1 VREFFVSNARY
12 WIDEFHFDGLRMDAT
27 QQMFDSSP
35 THVIAEITRAVREA
49 GGKRSTFI
57 VAENEPQDVRL
68 VRSLEQ
74 GGYGID
80 AVWNDDF
87 HHSAMVAATGHSEGY
102 YTDYRGRPQELLS
115 ALKWG
120 YLYQGQRYKWQKK
133 RRGTASLGLPS
144 STFVTFLQNHDQVA
158 NSAAGK
164 RLHELTSPGRFRALT
179 ALLLLGPGT
188 PMLFQGQEFAAS
200 TPFLFF
206 ADHAPE
212 LAHSIRKGRAEF
224 LAQFPSIAT
233 PEIQERLAD
242 PGSRETFER
251 CTLDLSERDRHAA
264 QYALHRDLLKLRRED
279 AALRT
284 SRVDGAVLGAEA
296 FALRYFAYDGADRLL
311 LVNLGADLLLDVA
324 PEPLLAPPE
333 GCVWEIGWS
342 SENPNYGG
350 KGTGPVECDDGW
362 HVPGNAAVL
371 LQPVRIEHTDGDPS
385 KQNER

>member
-1 VREFFVSNARY
+1 
-12 WIDEFHFDGLRMDAT
+12 
-27 QQMFDSSP
+27 MFDSSP

-57 VAENEPQDVRL
+57 VAENEPQEVRV

-87 HHSAMVAATGHSEGY
+87 HHSAMVAATGHNEAY

-133 RRGTASLGLPS
+133 RRGTASLGLPP

-158 NSAAGK
+158 NSASGE

-179 ALLLLGPGT
+179 ACSCSGRGRRCCFRDRSSPRARRFCSSRT
-188 PMLFQGQEFAAS
+188 IDPS
-200 TPFLFF
+200 SRVT
-206 ADHAPE
+206 
-212 LAHSIRKGRAEF
+212 IRKGRAEF

-233 PEIQERLAD
+233 QEIQERLAD
-242 PGSRETFER
+242 PGARETFER
-251 CTLDLSERDRHAA
+251 CTLDFSERDRHAA
-264 QYALHRDLLKLRRED
+264 EYALHRDLLKLRRED
-279 AALRT
+279 AALRA

-296 FALRYFAYDGADRLL
+296 FVLRYFAYDGADRLL

-333 GCVWEIGWS
+333 GCEWEIGWS
-342 SENPNYGG
+342 SENPIYGG
-350 KGTGPVECDDGW
+350 KGTSPSSVTMDGTCPAMRRCCL
-362 HVPGNAAVL
+362 HHG
-371 LQPVRIEHTDGDPS
+371 G
-385 KQNER
+385 